1 MTLKFRSLELR
12 REDIYDCPTQLGNNS
27 LVETAELAIKASSIS
42 GRASFETGLARWHDI
57 NANLTNE
64 EIEAIVEIC
73 KKAAIR
79 TAEEI
84 YRVSQDV

>member
-12 REDIYDCPTQLGNNS
+12 REDIYDCPTQLSNN
-27 LVETAELAIKASSIS
+27 LVETTELEIKASSIF
-42 GRASFETGLARWHDI
+42 GRASFETGLTRWHDI

-73 KKAAIR
+73 KKAVIR
-79 TAEEI
+79 TAAEI
-84 YRVSQDV
+84 YKVSQDV